1 VTTLTL
7 LVVDDRDDSREAIK
21 AVLGEHRILE
31 ARSGAEALRILL
43 AEAVAALLVD
53 VELPDMTGFE
63 VASLVRDR
71 ERTREIPI
79 LLMTAHTA
87 DRELVARAADAGA
100 FDVLA
105 KPLLPETLR
114 AKIGAIAQL
123 DEQRAKVAELSAAS
137 EELALLQL
145 QLASERRYRNLA
157 EVMPNIVW
165 TALPD
170 GTIDYFNRRWFEYTG
185 MTTERAAGS
194 FRTALHPSD
203 AEPFFSAWQRALAA
217 GVPHEMECRLQRADG
232 TYRWHL
238 CRAVPDRGVSG
249 DIVAWLGSFTDID
262 DERRRREVLA
272 EFKGTLDAVL
282 DAVMIFDV
290 IEWRMLYV
298 NQGASALLGYSTD
311 ELMAM
316 HPFQFTA
323 QHDDTSLR
331 DLLEPLLSGEQTT
344 LTTETRFTRKDVRVV
359 PVEVSFQLIRVNGG
373 RVVAIARDI
382 TERTRARLEREMLYR
397 ETVEALRARD
407 EFLSIASHELRTPLS
422 ALQLQIEMLLH
433 PPRRDPTAVPS
444 PEDIKRKLELAARQ
458 VDRLARL
465 ISELL
470 DVTRITGG
478 RLKLEREEADL
489 VAITHDVIERF
500 GADAAKAGSHVTL
513 DATGPIVGVWD
524 RMRLEQVVT
533 NLLTNAF
540 KFGAGK
546 PIDVAVVRRDGTAV
560 LTIVDHGIGISADDV
575 ERIFRRFEQAV
586 STRTFGG
593 LGLGLYIVRGIV
605 EAHGGAIHVD
615 SKVNVGTTFTIE
627 LPLQPTEETRERE
640 ERSSAD
646 AVHAPH

>member
-1 VTTLTL
+1 
-7 LVVDDRDDSREAIK
+7 
-21 AVLGEHRILE
+21 
-31 ARSGAEALRILL
+31 
-43 AEAVAALLVD
+43 
-53 VELPDMTGFE
+53 
-63 VASLVRDR
+63 
-71 ERTREIPI
+71 
-79 LLMTAHTA
+79 
-87 DRELVARAADAGA
+87 
-100 FDVLA
+100 
-105 KPLLPETLR
+105 
-114 AKIGAIAQL
+114 
-123 DEQRAKVAELSAAS
+123 
-137 EELALLQL
+137 
-145 QLASERRYRNLA
+145 
-157 EVMPNIVW
+157 
-165 TALPD
+165 
-170 GTIDYFNRRWFEYTG
+170 

-238 CRAVPDRGVSG
+238 SRAVPDRGVSG

-290 IEWRMLYV
+290 VDWRMLYV
-298 NQGASALLGYSTD
+298 NQGASALLGYSPD

-331 DLLEPLLSGEQTT
+331 DLLGPLLSGEQTT
-344 LTTETRFTRKDVRVV
+344 LTTETRFTRKDARVV

-382 TERTRARLEREMLYR
+382 TERMRARLEREMLYR
-397 ETVEALRARD
+397 ETVDALRARD

-478 RLKLEREEADL
+478 RLKLEREDADL

-513 DATGPIVGVWD
+513 DATGPIVGSWD

-546 PIDVAVVRRDGTAV
+546 PIDVAIVQRDGTAV

-605 EAHGGAIHVD
+605 EAHGGVIHVE

-646 AVHAPH
+646 AVHGPH

>member
-1 VTTLTL
+1 VTALSL
-7 LVVDDRDDSREAIK
+7 LVVDDREDSRAAIK
-21 AVLGEHRILE
+21 AVLGAYRIVE
-31 ARSGAEALRILL
+31 ARTGAEALRSMLG
-43 AEAVAALLVD
+43 EPVAALLVD
-53 VELPDMTGFE
+53 IELPDMTGFE
-63 VASLVRDR
+63 VVSLIRDR

-87 DRELVARAADAGA
+87 DRELLLRAARAGV

-105 KPLLPETLR
+105 KPLVPEVLR
-114 AKIGAIAQL
+114 AKIDAIAQL
-123 DEQRAKVAELSAAS
+123 EEHRQKLAELTATSN
-137 EELALLQL
+137 ELALLQL

-157 EVMPNIVW
+157 EVMPNIMW

-170 GTIDYFNRRWFEYTG
+170 GTVDYFNRRWFEYTG
-185 MTTERAAGS
+185 ITTEQAAGS
-194 FRTALHPSD
+194 WRAAVHPLD
-203 AEPFFSAWQRALAA
+203 AETFSAAWERALAA
-217 GVPHEMECRLQRADG
+217 GAPHEMECRLHRADG

-238 CRAVPDRGVSG
+238 CRAVPDRGPSG

-272 EFKGTLDAVL
+272 EFKGTLDAVSA
-282 DAVMIFDV
+282 AVMIFDV
-290 IEWRMLYV
+290 SDWRMLYV
-298 NQGASALLGYSTD
+298 NQGATALLGYGPD
-311 ELMAM
+311 ELMAKL
-316 HPFQFTA
+316 PFEFTA
-323 QHDDTSLR
+323 QHDESSLR
-331 DLLEPLLSGEQTT
+331 ELLGALLSGDETT
-344 LTTETRFTRKDVRVV
+344 LITETRFTRRDTRVV
-359 PVEVSFQLIRVNGG
+359 PVEVSFQLIRVDGG
-373 RVVAIARDI
+373 RIVAIARDI
-382 TERTRARLEREMLYR
+382 SDRIRVRLEREMLYR

-422 ALQLQIEMLLH
+422 ALQLQIEMLLR

-489 VAITHDVIERF
+489 GAIAHDVIERF
-500 GADAAKAGSHVTL
+500 GAEAVKAGSAVSL
-513 DATGPIVGVWD
+513 DAPEPVVGSWD

-546 PIDVAVVRRDGTAV
+546 PIELSVARRDGIGV
-560 LTIVDHGIGISADDV
+560 LTVVDHGIGISAEDL

-586 STRTFGG
+586 STRKFGG

-605 EAHGGAIHVD
+605 EAHGGVIRVASTPD
-615 SKVNVGTTFTIE
+615 AGSTFTIE
-627 LPLQPTEETRERE
+627 LPVQPTEQSRERE
-640 ERSSAD
+640 EQARAD
-646 AVHAPH
+646 PVHAAH